1 MAISTGEQSI
11 DRNAL
16 RRKYAIERQK
26 RLRADGANQYK
37 RLESEFSNLAED
49 PYTPRLEREPVF
61 DHVTFA
67 FIGGGFAGLVTGAR
81 LKEAGID
88 DVRIIDKGGDFGGT
102 WYWNRYPGAQCDT
115 ASMIYMP
122 LLEET
127 GYMPREKYAHA
138 PEIRDH
144 CSRIGKHYR
153 LYEKALF
160 HTRVTC
166 LEWKEKEKCWL
177 ISTDRGDAFTA
188 KYVGM
193 GTGPLHVAKLPGLTG
208 IEKFKG
214 KSFHTSRWDYS
225 YTGGS
230 PDGKLLDKLADK
242 KVAIIGTGAT
252 AVQCVPH
259 LARSAKQLFVFQRTP
274 SSVDERN
281 NAQIDPNW
289 FAEINE
295 PGWQKKWQENFVA
308 NLGIGFPAEDLVEDG
323 WTDLGKRIRAQVI
336 GMPPEERT
344 PENIL
349 AAFEDADHEKMEEI
363 RQRAQ
368 SVVKDPETGERLKA
382 WYRQL
387 CKRPCFHDEY
397 LQAYNRKSTM
407 LVDTDGK
414 GVDCITE
421 KGVFANDTVFEVDC
435 IIFASGFEVGTSFVD
450 RSGYDVIGSGK
461 LRLSKA
467 WENGMR
473 SYHGLHV
480 HGFPNLFFVQ
490 QNQAAAF
497 IANYPHN
504 LVDHADTVAA
514 VVGYAEANGYAEV
527 EPTEKA
533 QNEWIDFLMTGPGA
547 RIGNTECTP
556 GYYNN
561 EGHGFGDQER
571 FALGHPAGAQG
582 FFLHIDAW
590 RKSGNFE
597 GLIFR

>member
-49 PYTPRLEREPVF
+49 PYTPRLERTVF

-67 FIGGGFAGLVTGAR
+67 FWWRICWFSHRQGLRKPVLMMLGLSIKAATLAVLGIEPLSGSSVRYGLNDLHVIAR
-81 LKEAGID
+81 RNWI
-88 DVRIIDKGGDFGGT
+88 
-102 WYWNRYPGAQCDT
+102 YAQ
-115 ASMIYMP
+115 
-122 LLEET
+122 
-127 GYMPREKYAHA
+127 RKYAY
-138 PEIRDH
+138 RNKRSLLQD
-144 CSRIGKHYR
+144 RHYR

-166 LEWKEKEKCWL
+166 LEWKEREVL
-177 ISTDRGDAFTA
+177 HINDRGDAFTA

-323 WTDLGKRIRAQVI
+323 WTDLGKRIRA
-336 GMPPEERT
+336 
-344 PENIL
+344 
-349 AAFEDADHEKMEEI
+349 
-363 RQRAQ
+363 
-368 SVVKDPETGERLKA
+368 
-382 WYRQL
+382 
-387 CKRPCFHDEY
+387 
-397 LQAYNRKSTM
+397 LQ
-407 LVDTDGK
+407 
-414 GVDCITE
+414 
-421 KGVFANDTVFEVDC
+421 
-435 IIFASGFEVGTSFVD
+435 
-450 RSGYDVIGSGK
+450 
-461 LRLSKA
+461 
-467 WENGMR
+467 
-473 SYHGLHV
+473 
-480 HGFPNLFFVQ
+480 
-490 QNQAAAF
+490 
-497 IANYPHN
+497 
-504 LVDHADTVAA
+504 
-514 VVGYAEANGYAEV
+514 
-527 EPTEKA
+527 
-533 QNEWIDFLMTGPGA
+533 
-547 RIGNTECTP
+547 
-556 GYYNN
+556 
-561 EGHGFGDQER
+561 
-571 FALGHPAGAQG
+571 
-582 FFLHIDAW
+582 
-590 RKSGNFE
+590 
-597 GLIFR
+597 